1 MAAEIPNRGEWVSLF
16 QISSRLNS
24 QLPFD
29 RLKDERMRAR
39 RPRSQGDAYQPRIG
53 VRDMLGTGLL
63 PYLGTRKSSTGRP
76 D

>member
-1 MAAEIPNRGEWVSLF
+1 MAHGHRKQRRRAHLEELP
-16 QISSRLNS
+16 QYDLNI
-24 QLPFD
+24 QPLTFED
-29 RLKDERMRAR
+29 TDAVV
-39 RPRSQGDAYQPRIG
+39 GAYQPRIG